1 MKGSRWACAVL
12 VWFASA
18 GCDKPAPGPEPA
30 RTQEPVAL
38 TSSSAVASVA
48 ASAADPAPTDPTSA
62 KKWSGTYEAKR
73 ATLETPP
80 KVTDFTWKN
89 DDGSKALGSGQISMT
104 ITDGVAAG
112 DATGPL
118 GPQKLAGMLDDTVLR
133 LELVPADP
141 TSPSAMGGSGVGELK
156 DGVISGTLRVSGPK
170 GVEVREVSFSL
181 KPST

>member
-1 MKGSRWACAVL
+1 MKGSHWTCALLVL
-12 VWFASA
+12 VANAS
-18 GCDKPAPGPEPA
+18 CDKPAPGPEPA
-30 RTQEPVAL
+30 PTQEPAAL
-38 TSSSAVASVA
+38 TTSSAT
-48 ASAADPAPTDPTSA
+48 ASAAVSAAEPAPPDPASA
-62 KKWSGTYEAKR
+62 KKWAGTYEAKR

-89 DDGSKALGSGQISMT
+89 DDGSKALGTGQITMT
-104 ITDGVAAG
+104 IADGVAAG

-118 GPQKLAGMLDDTVLR
+118 GPQKLSGMLDETVLR
-133 LELVPADP
+133 LELVPSDP
-141 TSPSAMGGSGVGELK
+141 TSPSAMAGSGVGELK